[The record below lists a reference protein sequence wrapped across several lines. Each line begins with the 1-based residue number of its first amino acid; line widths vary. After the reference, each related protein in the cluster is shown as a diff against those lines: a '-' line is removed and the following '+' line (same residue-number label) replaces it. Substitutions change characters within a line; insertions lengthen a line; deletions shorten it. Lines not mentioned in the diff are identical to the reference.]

1 MALQAGLL
9 PPALPQA
16 LGQVQ
21 QEWATNE
28 RGVVQVSKAVL
39 ALEGKLKMMRRKEE
53 DSRG

>member
-1 MALQAGLL
+1 MGLQAGLL

-21 QEWATNE
+21 QEWAINE

-39 ALEGKLKMMRRKEE
+39 APEGKLKMKKLKEE